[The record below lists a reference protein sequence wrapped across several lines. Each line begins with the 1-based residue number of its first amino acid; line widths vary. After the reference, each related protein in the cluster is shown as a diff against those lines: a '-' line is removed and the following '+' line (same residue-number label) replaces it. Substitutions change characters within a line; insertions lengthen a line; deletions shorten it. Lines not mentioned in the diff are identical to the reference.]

1 MSSTIVYTP
10 PATIKSFIR
19 HYLPNELFYNW
30 VVGPVGSGKTTGL
43 FFKLVYMAKL
53 QEPSPDGIR
62 RTKAVIVRNT
72 ASQLRDT
79 TLASWNYWFK
89 DGVAGTWRAT
99 DSKFTLRF
107 DDVECEVLFRPL
119 DTPDDIERVLSL
131 EVTFAIIDEFVN
143 VPISIIDALSSRVGR
158 YKMPDGVAVTNYGV
172 WGSSNPSTEDNQWY
186 PYLHENLP
194 DNATY
199 FHQPSGFSDQAENLD
214 NLPGGRKYYENQA
227 KGKSPAWV
235 KQYIDAEWGFSAEGK
250 PVIDTF
256 NADLHV
262 AKLSLNYDPAA
273 DLILGFDPG
282 LAGSA
287 FVFGQEDLHGRL
299 KVYGE
304 LVQSGYGVTR
314 LISERLKP
322 YLRRRFPGAHVVI
335 SPDPAAALR
344 AQLNEKTVID
354 ELKRHFDVKYE
365 PNNRLPKRLNAIEKY
380 TTRLTD
386 VGPALLI
393 DPHECPI
400 LVRALKGG
408 WKFEIN
414 PKTDSIKSPEPLKN
428 HPYSDTGDAFG
439 YLARYY
445 DYLGERAERRS
456 RGNMPA
462 AARQPTNTYHF
473 R

>member
-10 PATIKSFIR
+10 PPTVKGFIR

-143 VPISIIDALSSRVGR
+143 VPLSIIDALSSRVGR

-199 FHQPSGFSDQAENLD
+199 FHQPSGFSDQAENLE
-214 NLPGGRKYYENQA
+214 NLPGSRKYYENQA
-227 KGKSPAWV
+227 KGKSKSWIA
-235 KQYIDAEWGFSAEGK
+235 QFIDAEWGYSASGK
-250 PVIDTF
+250 PVVDTF
-256 NADLHV
+256 NADLHI
-262 AKLSLNYDPAA
+262 AKSSLTYAPNT

-282 LAGSA
+282 LACSA
-287 FVFGQEDLHGRL
+287 FTFGQEDLHGRL

-322 YLRRRFPGAHVVI
+322 YLRQRFPGAHVVI
-335 SPDPAAALR
+335 APDPAAALR
-344 AQLNEKTVID
+344 SQRDEKTVID
-354 ELKRHFDVKYE
+354 ELKRHFDVRYE
-365 PNNRLPKRLNAIEKY
+365 TNNRLPQRLNAIERY

-400 LVRALKGG
+400 LLRALKGG
-408 WKFEIN
+408 WRFGIN
-414 PKTDSIKSPEPLKN
+414 TKDDSMKSADPEKT
-428 HPYSDTGDAFG
+428 HPYSDVGDSFG

-445 DYLGERAERRS
+445 ARLSEKSERWERMS
-456 RGNMPA
+456 KTPLA
-462 AARQPTNTYHF
+462 KQQTNIYHF
-473 R
+473 K

>member
-1 MSSTIVYTP
+1 MAGTIVYTP
-10 PATIKSFIR
+10 PPTIKEFIKG
-19 HYLPNELFYNW
+19 YIPGELFYNW

-43 FFKLVYMAKL
+43 FFKLIYMAKL

-89 DGVAGTWRAT
+89 DGIAGTWRAT

-143 VPISIIDALSSRVGR
+143 VPLSIIDALSSRVGR

-172 WGSSNPSTEDNQWY
+172 WGSSNPATEDNQWF
-186 PYLHENLP
+186 PYIHEKLP

-199 FHQPSGFSDQAENLD
+199 FHQPSGFSEHAENLD

-227 KGKSPAWV
+227 KGKSLAWI
-235 KQYIDAEWGFSAEGK
+235 KQFIDAEWGFSAAGK
-250 PVIDTF
+250 PVIGSFDA
-256 NADLHV
+256 NIHV
-262 AKLSLNYDPAA
+262 AKSPLIYDPTAP
-273 DLILGFDPG
+273 LVIGFDPG

-287 FVFGQEDLHGRL
+287 FIFGQEDLHGRL

-304 LVQSGYGVTR
+304 LVQSGYGAKR
-314 LISERLKP
+314 LIDEKLRP
-322 YLRRRFPGAHVVI
+322 YLRHRFPDARVI
-335 SPDPAAALR
+335 IVPDPAAANR
-344 AQLNEKTVID
+344 GQSD
-354 ELKRHFDVKYE
+354 ERSVVDTFRRFYEVKIE
-365 PNNRLPKRLNAIEKY
+365 TNNRISQRLDSIEHY
-380 TTRLTD
+380 SLRNTD

-393 DPHECPI
+393 DGEQCPI
-400 LVRALKGG
+400 LTRALKGG
-408 WKFEIN
+408 WRFKIDQ
-414 PKTDSIKSPEPLKN
+414 KTDTMASPEPEKN
-428 HPYSDTGDAFG
+428 SYSHPGDALG

-445 DYLGERAERRS
+445 AHITERQERYGR
-456 RGNMPA
+456 A
-462 AARQPTNTYHF
+462 AKHPLARQQTNIYHF
-473 R
+473 K